1 MFDSPFGGASVTAI
15 SVVSAL
21 AAVITAYYS
30 LYVSQVIVK
39 ITRIVN
45 VCSFMFHDFN
55 LLSCLVCINVT
66 IAHQVIGCDLQLLC
80 SVFALLTL
88 TFYNFRLCF
97 STLETESIREQHQ
110 VEKILR
116 GSCKNVKN

>member
-55 LLSCLVCINVT
+55 LLSCLVS
-66 IAHQVIGCDLQLLC
+66 L
-80 SVFALLTL
+80 SV
-88 TFYNFRLCF
+88 
-97 STLETESIREQHQ
+97 
-110 VEKILR
+110 
-116 GSCKNVKN
+116 